1 MSATRLLILGAL
13 RFLQPAHGYEIRR
26 EVESWNAE
34 QWANIAYGSIYH
46 ALKKMSEEG
55 LLEPVNT
62 ERVGNRPA
70 RTTYAMTGLGQEEF
84 ERLLREYWW
93 EAKPVI
99 DPLQAAVSVMDAM
112 PRDELIAALRHQADA
127 ARSTADASRFA
138 IQSSWIE
145 KKPRHVVEHFRLTAA
160 QAEATARWAEEAI
173 VRVERDELP

>member
-1 MSATRLLILGAL
+1 VSATRLLILGAL

-46 ALKKMSEEG
+46 ALKKMAQEG
-55 LLEPVNT
+55 LLETVNT

-70 RTTYAMTGLGQEEF
+70 RTTYAMTEHGEEEF

-93 EAKPVI
+93 EPKPVI
-99 DPLQAAVSVMDAM
+99 NPLQAAVSVMDAM
-112 PRDELIAALRHQADA
+112 PREELLAALRHQADA
-127 ARSTADASRFA
+127 ARSMAEASKFA
-138 IQSSWIE
+138 IQSPWIK
-145 KKPRHVVEHFRLTAA
+145 KKPRHVVEHFRFAGI

-173 VRVERDELP
+173 ARVERDELP